1 MKIAMIQMDVVH
13 DKEKNIKH
21 ALDLIERACEEEI
34 DMAVLPEM
42 FCCPYSTSYFREYGE
57 ADGGEA
63 QRALSGCAKK
73 HGIYLIGG
81 SLPEIDGDKVYNTS
95 YVYDRNGKQIAKH
108 RKAHLFDIDVEGGQR
123 FFESDV
129 LTAGEN
135 TTVFETE
142 FGPMGL
148 CICFDFRSQEL
159 ARTMGNRGA
168 KIIFVPGAFNMT
180 TGPAHWEVLFRSRAI
195 DNQLF
200 TIGVAPARDEN
211 SEYVSYANS
220 IAVDPWGTVIKRLG
234 TGEEIGIVE
243 PDLSRIDSIRRQL
256 PIIASRK
263 PALYD

>member
-13 DKEKNIKH
+13 DKEKNIDH
-21 ALDLIERACEEEI
+21 ALELIGRACEEDI

-42 FCCPYSTSYFREYGE
+42 FCCPYSTAYFREYSE

-63 QRALSGCAKK
+63 QRALSECAAK

-81 SLPEIDGDKVYNTS
+81 SIPEIGGDKVYNTS
-95 YVYDRNGKQIAKH
+95 YVYDREGKRNAKH

-135 TTVFETE
+135 TTVFDTE
-142 FGPMGL
+142 FGLMGL

-168 KIIFVPGAFNMT
+168 KVIFVPGAFNMT

-195 DNQLF
+195 DNPLF
-200 TIGVAPARDEN
+200 TMGVAPARDEKG
-211 SEYVSYANS
+211 EYVSYANS

-234 TGEEIGIVE
+234 ADEETGIVE
-243 PDLSRIDSIRRQL
+243 LDLGKIGSIRRQL

>member
-1 MKIAMIQMDVVH
+1 MIRGIRRRFIRIA
-13 DKEKNIKH
+13 
-21 ALDLIERACEEEI
+21 L
-34 DMAVLPEM
+34 AVLALAM
-42 FCCPYSTSYFREYGE
+42 VLVAAIINT
-57 ADGGEA
+57 ANWVNV
-63 QRALSGCAKK
+63 RAELWETMNA
-73 HGIYLIGG
+73 
-81 SLPEIDGDKVYNTS
+81 
-95 YVYDRNGKQIAKH
+95 
-108 RKAHLFDIDVEGGQR
+108 IDVEGGQR

-220 IAVDPWGTVIKRLG
+220 IAVDPWGAVIKRLG